1 MTGSKQKNTQT
12 ALALRSLSR
21 WVISDIKSPVVADD
35 DMLAATLEPD
45 RPSVMAPAW
54 DIAAAAGPGPVP
66 DDSSFSRDSPAAD
79 WTWINTVLHHFPVH
93 N

>member
-45 RPSVMAPAW
+45 RPSVMAPA
-54 DIAAAAGPGPVP
+54 
-66 DDSSFSRDSPAAD
+66 
-79 WTWINTVLHHFPVH
+79 
-93 N
+93 